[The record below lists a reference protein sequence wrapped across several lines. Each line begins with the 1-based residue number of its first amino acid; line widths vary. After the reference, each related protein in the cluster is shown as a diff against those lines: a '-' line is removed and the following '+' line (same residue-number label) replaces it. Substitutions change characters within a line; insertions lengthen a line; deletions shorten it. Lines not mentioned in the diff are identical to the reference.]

1 MDGPVFDAMLKT
13 ALMEALEE
21 DLKDLD
27 TVPAKRPSVRQR
39 RRMRRMRADPWRYA
53 RILAHGEEPAGKEPA
68 GRKRRP
74 VRWLLVAV
82 IAAILA
88 GTAASYALQ
97 GGEFFRRMFED
108 SPWAAEYGEAAN
120 TQQLLEMGGSNLG
133 TVVEDDQVRV
143 ELLDA
148 VSTGESAMAAVR
160 ITILDTDLLQRTF
173 GENSVSYGR
182 FLLVDGSFFLTN
194 SSQTEIRDSEMD
206 ETLADNQLLMIFR
219 SDGNAVGENRQCTI
233 TLHDFGYYQYD
244 SEDDREGEKVVLIP
258 GEWTLGMNL
267 SFDGGICYEP
277 NETYTLRGCQIQVE
291 SVCVTAL
298 TTRMVIHCRTEDV
311 EMLMEVFREGKIC
324 LADGT
329 QLDFSGYFFGG
340 LGGDEADFS
349 CEIRYEY
356 AMPLDREQVAG
367 IRADEQDILLTQPV
381 SE

>member
-1 MDGPVFDAMLKT
+1 
-13 ALMEALEE
+13 
-21 DLKDLD
+21 
-27 TVPAKRPSVRQR
+27 
-39 RRMRRMRADPWRYA
+39 MRFRA
-53 RILAHGEEPAGKEPA
+53 EK
-68 GRKRRP
+68 
-74 VRWLLVAV
+74 
-82 IAAILA
+82 
-88 GTAASYALQ
+88 
-97 GGEFFRRMFED
+97 FFRRMFED

-291 SVCVTAL
+291 SVCVTTL
-298 TTRMVIHCRTEDV
+298 TTPDGHPLPDGGRRD
-311 EMLMEVFREGKIC
+311 
-324 LADGT
+324 ADGGLPGRKDLPCRRHPAGLFRLFLWRT
-329 QLDFSGYFFGG
+329 GRRRDGFF
-340 LGGDEADFS
+340 L
-349 CEIRYEY
+349 
-356 AMPLDREQVAG
+356 
-367 IRADEQDILLTQPV
+367 
-381 SE
+381 